1 MNFYNREF
9 KPNATI
15 YAFYIDWNFFSSCA
29 LTFFA
34 FTCQIQLLP
43 IFSEMINPNYRRIKK
58 VVVRSLTIDFIAYSL
73 VAFSGYF
80 STFNFTNTIVVERP
94 ALPKMS
100 PDYFMLVAA
109 GSITLVLFAALP
121 VNAVPCRNL
130 FFTFVLKQPHYSQ
143 KA

>member
-1 MNFYNREF
+1 
-9 KPNATI
+9 
-15 YAFYIDWNFFSSCA
+15 
-29 LTFFA
+29 
-34 FTCQIQLLP
+34 
-43 IFSEMINPNYRRIKK
+43 MINPNYRRIKK
-58 VVVRSLTIDFIAYSL
+58 VVVRSLSIDFLAYSL

-94 ALPKMS
+94 ALPNMS

-130 FFTFVLKQPHYSQ
+130 FFSFVIK
-143 KA
+143 